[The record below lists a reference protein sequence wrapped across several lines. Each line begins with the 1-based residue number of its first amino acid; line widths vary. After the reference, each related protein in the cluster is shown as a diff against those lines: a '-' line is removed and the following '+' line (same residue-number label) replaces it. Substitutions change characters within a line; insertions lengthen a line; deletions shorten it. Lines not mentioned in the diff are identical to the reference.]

1 MKSAMSRFVIGLLF
15 LCGLVAAQD
24 RGTVRGTVV
33 DQTGAAIPGA
43 TVTVR
48 NVETGLVQTV
58 KTETDGVYTVLY
70 LPVGNYSVTTKKSGF
85 RDAQTSGVRVS
96 VASMVNVDVA
106 MTLGSMEQTVEVSG
120 AASLVDLQGTNLGK
134 VMPTKAIMDLPL
146 FISGG
151 LRSNMNFI
159 ILTPGVLGDASNPR
173 IGGGLLDGQSEQLDG
188 AESQSERRND
198 PSMNGVSVEAVE
210 EFKVQSS
217 SYSAEYGR
225 TSNGVINWVTK
236 SGTNELHGTGFLFAR
251 NEFFNSRGWT
261 GPFTAVPAPRSVRRQ
276 WNPGGSVGGPVMI
289 PKVFDGRNKAFF
301 FFAYEQAKTRN
312 GRGFGL
318 VTTPIDEFKNG
329 DLRKLVDAS
338 GNMIPLYDPFDGAG
352 NLLSDQSQ
360 RQRLQCNGALNVI
373 CPNRIDPLSKRLVGL
388 LGRPD
393 NPNAI
398 TNNTRSYRY
407 GTSQTTLPSIKGD
420 YVFNEKHRANFL
432 YSRYFSPAQ
441 PNIAQWP
448 GTLPSDNWN
457 TDTKIQYYRFNY
469 DYIIRSSLLNHI
481 TFGFNKRNLIE
492 NPGNTNNIDESI
504 RKAMDFPG
512 VLTPTVPGKTV
523 KYNADYVTFGTH
535 VATDSR
541 QKTYDFKE
549 QLAWIKG
556 RHSTKFGF
564 NYLRGMYRRL
574 DYNDAYGVVGYSG
587 AATSNTSAYGG
598 QQGSGWAAFLL
609 GVSSGGDFRY
619 PDDTEFFWPYYA
631 WYAQDDF
638 KASKKL
644 TLNFGLRYEIPVPKQ
659 ERNLHN
665 SNFCPTC
672 SNAAAG
678 GLLGAMVYAGVD
690 QQGSRFGQTRMN
702 AFGPRLGFAY
712 ELSPKTVI
720 RGGGSIYYQPSRED
734 GNADNGIQGFGGTY
748 NPPGNY
754 LASGISMLNST
765 GFLPLNSLINA
776 NKPPVSTP
784 AALSAALLN
793 QGVFYY
799 NPTAGRAPYFGDWQF
814 TIERTITNNSLFR
827 ASYHATIGNKL
838 LSRKQSQNQLDPKY
852 WSIYG
857 TSLGQSI
864 SSLMGSP
871 TGSALLAAN
880 GFRLPYPNF
889 PQNLS
894 LQQALRP
901 YPQYSNVDS
910 NAGGQND
917 GHMTFHA
924 LETSF
929 EHRFNH
935 GLYMMASYTW
945 AKLISNTDGEDAN
958 RGDGS
963 GQNQYNRAL
972 DKALGIQDSPHN
984 FRLSYVYE
992 LPIGRGKPLLANMPK
1007 LANLLLGNWRV
1018 SAIHTY
1024 VSGRALGIGSGQNC
1038 FGACGTARAS
1048 FAVGAGDTIPLVN
1061 PAWSSDP
1068 SVAYSVPYLNK
1079 AAFVRPAN
1087 MQYGNT
1093 PRRIP
1098 QLRGPKTINE
1108 DLAILKNFHVTER
1121 QYFEIRAS
1129 GSNAFNRHI
1138 IGGPDTNM
1146 DSNTFGLIT
1155 SNGNSGREIQ
1165 FGLKFY
1171 F

>member
-1 MKSAMSRFVIGLLF
+1 MQPSLKLAYVLFIFGGLAM
-15 LCGLVAAQD
+15 AQD
-24 RGTVRGTVV
+24 RGTVRGTVT
-33 DQTGAAIPGA
+33 DQTQAAVADA
-43 TVTVR
+43 TVTAR
-48 NVETGLVQTV
+48 NIDTGLVQTV
-58 KTETDGVYTVLY
+58 KTEGDGVYTILY
-70 LPVGNYSVTTKKSGF
+70 LPVGNYTVTTKKVGF
-85 RDAQTSGVRVS
+85 RDAETTGVRVS
-96 VASMVNVDVA
+96 VASLINVDISL
-106 MTLGSMEQTVEVSG
+106 TLGSVEQTVEVSG
-120 AASLVDLQGTNLGK
+120 AAPLVDMQGTNLGK
-134 VMPTKAIMDLPL
+134 VLPTKAIMDLPL

-236 SGTNELHGTGFLFAR
+236 SGTNEFHGTGFLFAR

-261 GPFTAVPAPRSVRRQ
+261 GPFVTVPAPRPVRRQ
-276 WNPGGSVGGPVMI
+276 WNPGGSIGGPVSI

-301 FFAYEQAKTRN
+301 FFAFEEAKTTN

-329 DLRKLVDAS
+329 DLRKLFDS
-338 GNMIPLYDPFDGAG
+338 NGNMIPLYDPFDAAG
-352 NLLSDQSQ
+352 NLLTDQSQ
-360 RQRLQCNGALNVI
+360 RQRLQCNGVLNVI
-373 CPNRIDPLSKRLVGL
+373 CPNRIDPLAKRLVGL
-388 LGRPD
+388 LGSPD
-393 NPNAI
+393 NPNSF

-407 GTSQTTLPSIKGD
+407 STSKTTLPSIKGD
-420 YVFNEKHRANFL
+420 YVFNEKSRASFL

-457 TDTKIQYYRFNY
+457 TDVKIQYYRFNY
-469 DYIIRSSLLNHI
+469 DYIIRSNLLNHI
-481 TFGFNKRNLIE
+481 TFGLNKRNLIE
-492 NPGNTNNIDESI
+492 NPDNINAIPDDI

-512 VLTPTVPGKTV
+512 VLTPSVPGKTV

-564 NYLRGMYRRL
+564 NYLRGSYRRL
-574 DYNDAYGVVGYSG
+574 DYNDAYGVVNYSG
-587 AATSNTSAYGG
+587 AATSNTSAYSG

-609 GVSSGGDFRY
+609 GASSGGDFRY
-619 PDDTEFFWPYYA
+619 PDDTEFYFPYYA

-638 KASKKL
+638 KFSKKL
-644 TLNFGLRYEIPVPKQ
+644 TINFGLRYELPIPKQ
-659 ERNLHN
+659 EANLHN

-672 SNAAAG
+672 PNPAAG
-678 GLLGAMVYAGVD
+678 GLLGSMLYAGVD
-690 QQGSRFGQTRMN
+690 GQPSRFGQTRLN

-712 ELSPKTVI
+712 ELTPKTVI
-720 RGGGSIYYQPSRED
+720 RAGGSIYYQPSRED

-748 NPPGNY
+748 SPPGNF

-765 GFLPLNSLINA
+765 GFVPFQSLIDA
-776 NKPPVSTP
+776 NKPPVSSP

-814 TIERTITNNSLFR
+814 TVERTLTNSSLLR
-827 ASYHATIGNKL
+827 VSYHATVGNKL
-838 LSRKQSQNQLDPKY
+838 LSKKQNQNQLDPKY

-857 TSLGQSI
+857 TNLGQSI
-864 SSLMGSP
+864 SSLLASP

-880 GFRLPYPNF
+880 GFQLPYPNF
-889 PQNLS
+889 PKNLQ

-901 YPQYSNVDS
+901 YPQYSGVDS

-924 LETSF
+924 FEASF

-935 GLYMMASYTW
+935 GLYMLASYTW

-972 DKALGIQDSPHN
+972 DKAVGIQDTPQN

-992 LPIGRGKPLLANMPK
+992 LPVGHGKAFLGNLPK
-1007 LANLLLGNWRV
+1007 AADLLLGGWRV

-1048 FAVGAGDTIPLVN
+1048 FAPGAGDTIPLVN

-1068 SVAYSVPYLNK
+1068 AVAYSVPYLNK
-1079 AAFVRPAN
+1079 AAFIRPAN

-1093 PRRIP
+1093 PRRIA

-1108 DLAILKNFHVTER
+1108 DIAVLKNFYVTER
-1121 QYFEIRAS
+1121 KYFELRAS
-1129 GSNAFNRHI
+1129 GSNALNRHI

-1146 DSNTFGLIT
+1146 DSNTFGFIT
-1155 SNGNSGREIQ
+1155 NNGSSGREIQ